1 MIWAIFVPKQSLFLT
16 NFQNRRER
24 STVMVA
30 LGGSIYINDM
40 FFMIACSQYTRS
52 DTLLDLL

>member
-1 MIWAIFVPKQSLFLT
+1 
-16 NFQNRRER
+16 
-24 STVMVA
+24 MVA